1 MLKKYFFRMIN
12 PWMATLLRSP
22 VSFLVHQ
29 RILVVEYQGRKTGK
43 HFRIPLS
50 YHLCDNRI
58 CCLTESTGIWWR
70 NLVDYPGK
78 VDVWL
83 EGKKESCHVSIGEDA
98 DSDAIDVLSRICRSS
113 RMSAFFSGVRIRE
126 GLPLE
131 ADIERA
137 IKVHT
142 LIEFRR
148 ENPRGTNDT

>member
-1 MLKKYFFRMIN
+1 MPMLKKYFFRMIN
-12 PWMATLLRSP
+12 PWMAILLRSP
-22 VSFLVHQ
+22 VSFLVHK
-29 RILVVEYQGRKTGK
+29 RILVVEYQGRKTGRQY
-43 HFRIPLS
+43 RIPLS

-78 VDVWL
+78 VDIWL
-83 EGKKESCHVSIGEDA
+83 EGKKESCHVAIGDDA
-98 DSDAIDVLSRICRSS
+98 DSDAIDVLSQICHSS

-126 GLPLE
+126 SIPIQ

-142 LIEFRR
+142 LSLIHI
-148 ENPRGTNDT
+148 